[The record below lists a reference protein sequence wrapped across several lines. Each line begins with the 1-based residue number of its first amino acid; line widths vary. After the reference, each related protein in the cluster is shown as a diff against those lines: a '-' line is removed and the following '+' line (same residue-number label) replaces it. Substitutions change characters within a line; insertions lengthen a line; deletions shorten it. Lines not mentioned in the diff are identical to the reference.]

1 MLSRVTEEDLLA
13 RVTRVCSQLPE
24 AEREL
29 TGAHAKFT
37 VRRRTFAYF
46 LDDHHGDG
54 IVGVVCKAPA
64 GMAGGVTGADPRY
77 GGLTPA
83 QWACF
88 GLLAM
93 GIYFLRIAKR
103 GEMVVPAPAAPADEQ
118 DDADADAEPKIAPVA
133 KAKKRRR
140 RKVGTASP

>member
-77 GGLTPA
+77 
-83 QWACF
+83 
-88 GLLAM
+88 
-93 GIYFLRIAKR
+93 Y
-103 GEMVVPAPAAPADEQ
+103 APAYLGPRGWVGLRLDTSEVDWDEVAGLIADSY
-118 DDADADAEPKIAPVA
+118 ALIAPKRLTA
-133 KAKKRRR
+133 KLDE
-140 RKVGTASP
+140 